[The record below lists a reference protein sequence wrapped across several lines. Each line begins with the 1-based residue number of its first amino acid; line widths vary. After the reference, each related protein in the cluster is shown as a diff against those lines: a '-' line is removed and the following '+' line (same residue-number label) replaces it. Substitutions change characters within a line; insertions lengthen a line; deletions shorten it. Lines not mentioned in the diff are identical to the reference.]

1 MGEVEGN
8 GLEGIVELRVK
19 GERRGRGA
27 RWGVLGKR
35 ISRMLTMGTDTGGY
49 FSQPLSW
56 RLRAVVAMLRSRET
70 KSQNPS
76 DHVSSVC
83 GMAAVAGEW
92 GLMHVSTLRV
102 TVVVEIQIQGT
113 Y

>member
-1 MGEVEGN
+1 
-8 GLEGIVELRVK
+8 
-19 GERRGRGA
+19 
-27 RWGVLGKR
+27 
-35 ISRMLTMGTDTGGY
+35 MLTMGTDTGGSS
-49 FSQPLSW
+49 SQPPSW
-56 RLRAVVAMLRSRET
+56 RSRAVAAMLRSRET

-83 GMAAVAGEW
+83 GMAAVAGER

-113 Y
+113 YRGDLAAGSFLAVMIGPEWSSGSFVGDSSPS